1 MAESGW
7 DFSSRWLTN
16 TTNLQT
22 NVIVDMFPSDLNTLM
37 GLAESYL
44 ASLAVKYG
52 RSDLS
57 TYYQKL
63 LNDRKSYFTQIFN
76 NWYYPDYCPLK
87 QRKINEVY
95 PSDFYPFMLFP
106 DKEVELKG
114 LYQSLV
120 NPVSSIFQNGQ
131 QWDKPNVWAPNNWIM
146 HQVLSVNDG
155 FKFAQQWVSTTY
167 CSWKKEGAIY

>member
-87 QRKINEVY
+87 
-95 PSDFYPFMLFP
+95 
-106 DKEVELKG
+106 
-114 LYQSLV
+114 
-120 NPVSSIFQNGQ
+120 
-131 QWDKPNVWAPNNWIM
+131 
-146 HQVLSVNDG
+146 
-155 FKFAQQWVSTTY
+155 
-167 CSWKKEGAIY
+167 